1 MKCKIC
7 KDKAEIY
14 LRSYNLALCRE
25 DFIHFFERKVKRSI
39 EQWKM
44 FTRKEKILVAVSG
57 GKDSLGLLHLLG
69 KLGYDVTGY
78 YINLGI
84 DGYSDVSQ
92 NKVKEFSRS
101 SGIMILIEDVR
112 VSWGTGIGDLAKKVR
127 RPPCSLCG
135 MVKRYLMNRAAVE
148 FDAMATGHN
157 QDDETATLLGNLLRW
172 DKGYLARQSPVLKE
186 KRGLKKRV
194 KPLSFITERESA
206 AYALMEGIDYIM
218 EECPLAK
225 GATSLFYK
233 GILNQLEE
241 KMPGTKSRFLKG
253 FLEYQRNH
261 PLIEEEEELV
271 ACKRC
276 GSLTTSEVCNFCRLE
291 DKIKS

>member
-1 MKCKIC
+1 MKCKVC

-14 LRSYNLALCRE
+14 LRSHNIALCRN
-25 DFIHFFERKVKRSI
+25 DFINFFERRVKRSI
-39 EQWKM
+39 EKWKM
-44 FTRKEKILVAVSG
+44 FTHGDKILVAVSG
-57 GKDSLGLLHLLG
+57 GKDSLGLLHLLQ
-69 KLGYDVTGY
+69 KLEYDVTGY

-92 NKVKEFSRS
+92 NKVKAFSHSRGILIIIEDIRVAWD
-101 SGIMILIEDVR
+101 SGIGE
-112 VSWGTGIGDLAKKVR
+112 LAKRVR

-135 MVKRYLMNRAAVE
+135 MVKRYLMNRAAVK
-148 FDAMATGHN
+148 FDVMATGHN

-172 DKGYLARQSPVLKE
+172 DEGYLARQSPVLKQ
-186 KRGLKKRV
+186 KGSLKKRV

-225 GATSLFYK
+225 RATSLFYK

-241 KMPGTKSRFLKG
+241 RMPGAKSRFFNG
-253 FLEYQRNH
+253 FLEYQKSH
-261 PLIEEEEELV
+261 PLVEEEEPLV
-271 ACKRC
+271 ACVRC
-276 GSLTTSEVCNFCRLE
+276 GYLTTSEVCNFCRLE
-291 DKIKS
+291 EKIKH